1 MENEEKKTKEIEN
14 EASVSDPAVE
24 TSAQEESPQPAS
36 GYDEQSAFIGEE
48 PSETEATNAEE
59 GNAEVSKRSAEPVES
74 EEPVET
80 AEPEETTEHE
90 NPEVSEEEQGA
101 DHSEKP
107 ARKFSAFF
115 NKVGTGVSSRVK
127 KILTSESFLAFKA
140 KFFTSQTYKIAVFF
154 FKLLIL
160 ALCIVQ
166 IAVWCVSIVD
176 PVKNMI
182 QSISKFAEDIAA
194 AEKPMT
200 YELIIQTMGI
210 GMIKEIIA
218 AFAFVIFVIVF
229 IFQLVLEGFSLFE
242 SRDLRYGSLSAFFSF
257 YIIALFLRSF
267 LGSGTLFDAIK
278 FDAFFWF
285 IIALIAILMI
295 VRMVNGD
302 FKKRFVPIL
311 FAILAGGTV
320 VAMFLTHVG
329 DFLLLD
335 GKGLRDLDLIDFLMN
350 THAEGAA
357 SSEALLWNMIA
368 TSDQA
373 AVLLP
378 LTSIVIFLTQII
390 PFAALSLLQYCFLT
404 LLEKNGKQY
413 YHLKSMKKVGV
424 SILVMAGLN
433 LIGAVWIH
441 SVLEGFTISYFNLIL
456 TAVLGILTIIWAILP
471 WKIYNKNYKRYLAK
485 LENINNKR

>member
-1 MENEEKKTKEIEN
+1 MENEEKKSKENEN
-14 EASVSDPAVE
+14 EAPASEPVVE
-24 TSAQEESPQPAS
+24 TPAQEETLQSAS
-36 GYDEQSAFIGEE
+36 GSDEQSVAIGEE

-59 GNAEVSKRSAEPVES
+59 SDAEDPKGSAESEVSA
-74 EEPVET
+74 
-80 AEPEETTEHE
+80 ETTETAGSE
-90 NPEVSEEEQGA
+90 DRTNPEAPEKEQGS
-101 DHSEKP
+101 DHPEKP
-107 ARKFSAFF
+107 ARKLSGFF
-115 NKVGTGVSSRVK
+115 HKVGTGVSSRVQ
-127 KILTSESFLAFKA
+127 KIVTSESFLAFKA
-140 KFFTSQTYKIAVFF
+140 KFFTSQTFKIAVFF
-154 FKLLIL
+154 FKILLL
-160 ALCIVQ
+160 LLCIVQ

-182 QSISKFAEDIAA
+182 QSISQFATDIRQT
-194 AEKPMT
+194 ESLT
-200 YELIIQTMGI
+200 YETIIETIGI
-210 GMIKEIIA
+210 GLIKEIIA

-257 YIIALFLRSF
+257 YIVALFLRSF

-311 FAILAGGTV
+311 FAVLAGGTV
-320 VAMFLTHVG
+320 VAMYLMHVG

-335 GKGLRDLDLIDFLMN
+335 GKGLRDMDLINFLMN

-357 SSEALLWNMIA
+357 SSGSPLWDMI
-368 TSDQA
+368 TSDNE

-378 LTSIVIFLTQII
+378 LISIVIFLTQIL
-390 PFAALSLLQYCFLT
+390 PFASLSLLQYSFLT

-433 LIGAVWIH
+433 LIGAVWIK
-441 SVLEGFTISYFNLIL
+441 SILDGFTISYFNLIL